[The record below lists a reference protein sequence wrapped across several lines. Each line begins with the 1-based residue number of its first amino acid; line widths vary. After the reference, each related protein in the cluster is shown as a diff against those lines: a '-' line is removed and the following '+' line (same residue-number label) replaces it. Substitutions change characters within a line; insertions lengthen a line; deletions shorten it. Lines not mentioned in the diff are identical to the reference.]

1 MKRFIILILLVLLV
15 SSVLFGVAVS
25 VQSKRIGVQ
34 AGVGTTLFVNVSPIA
49 SQSQAYIMGMPFN
62 VDDTLVSYG
71 YNRNG
76 RQVASWSLLTNVPF
90 KIKVDAADLK
100 HVTEDD
106 TLPYYLCFVYSLSY
120 YAIDAANPTARER
133 AFVIKSQGNTDTDTP
148 PAYSNV
154 LSAEDYYSIYNS
166 GAPFNLISD
175 VSYES
180 RFVGTLDGL
189 IYFKFGSATQQTTSS
204 GVTLLEGAPGGD
216 YSAIVTVTVE
226 AEV

>member
-1 MKRFIILILLVLLV
+1 MKRFIILVLLVLLV
-15 SSVLFGVAVS
+15 SSVLFGVANS

-90 KIKVDAADLK
+90 KIKVKADDLK
-100 HVTEDD
+100 HGTGY

-120 YAIDAANPTARER
+120 YAVDAANPTARER
-133 AFVIKSQGNTDTDTP
+133 AFVIRSEGNKDTAIP

-154 LSAEDYYSIYNS
+154 LSAEEYYSIYNS
-166 GAPFNLISD
+166 EDSFNLISD

-189 IYFKFGSATQQTTSS
+189 IYFKFGSATP
-204 GVTLLEGAPGGD
+204 GVQGLLNKAPGGD
-216 YSAIVTVTVE
+216 YSALVTVTVE

>member
-1 MKRFIILILLVLLV
+1 MKRFIILTLLVLLV
-15 SSVLFGVAVS
+15 SSVLFGVANS

-90 KIKVDAADLK
+90 SIKVEAADLK
-100 HVTEDD
+100 HGTEY

-120 YAIDAANPTARER
+120 YAVDAANPTARER
-133 AFVIKSQGNTDTDTP
+133 AFVIKSEGNTDTATP

-154 LSAEDYYSIYNS
+154 LSDEEYYSIHNS
-166 GAPFNLISD
+166 GVSFNLISD

-189 IYFKFGSATQQTTSS
+189 IYFKFGSATQSSSS
-204 GVTLLEGAPGGD
+204 GGQGLLDKAPGGE
-216 YSAIVTVTVE
+216 YSALVTVTVE

>member
-1 MKRFIILILLVLLV
+1 MKRFIILVLLVLLV
-15 SSVLFGVAVS
+15 SSVLFGDANS

-90 KIKVDAADLK
+90 KIKVKAADLE
-100 HVTEDD
+100 HGTGY

-120 YAIDAANPTARER
+120 YAVDAANPTARER
-133 AFVIKSQGNTDTDTP
+133 AFVIRSEGNTDTAIP

-154 LSAEDYYSIYNS
+154 LSAEEYYSIYNS
-166 GAPFNLISD
+166 EDSFNLISD

-189 IYFKFGSATQQTTSS
+189 IYFKFGSATQSISS
-204 GVTLLEGAPGGD
+204 GGQGLLDKAPGGD
-216 YSAIVTVTVE
+216 YSALVTVTVE

>member
-1 MKRFIILILLVLLV
+1 MKRFVILVLFVLLV
-15 SSVLFGVAVS
+15 SSVLFGDANS
-25 VQSKRIGVQ
+25 VQSKRISVQ
-34 AGVGTTLFVNVSPIA
+34 GGVGTSLFIDVSPIA

-62 VDDTLVSYG
+62 VDDTLVSYA

-90 KIKVDAADLK
+90 SIKVDASDLA
-100 HVTEDD
+100 HNSGY

-133 AFVIKSQGNTDTDTP
+133 AFVIRSEGNTDKSNP
-148 PAYSNV
+148 PAYSNI
-154 LSAEDYYSIYNS
+154 LSSEEYYSIYDS
-166 GAPFNLISD
+166 GVTFKLISD